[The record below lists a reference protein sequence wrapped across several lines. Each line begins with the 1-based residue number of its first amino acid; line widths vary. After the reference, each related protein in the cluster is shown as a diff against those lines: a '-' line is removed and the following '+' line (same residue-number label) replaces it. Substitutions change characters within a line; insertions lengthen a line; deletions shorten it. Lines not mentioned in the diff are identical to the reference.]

1 MNWGVSKCC
10 GSSYEDSFITDCCQ
24 AEIDSTF
31 IICSFCKKE
40 ADCTGYICN
49 ECGNWFE
56 EPEEE
61 LEHKARLKE
70 NAILDKWEVERD
82 ER

>member
-1 MNWGVSKCC
+1 MSEVSYCC
-10 GSSYEDSFITDCCQ
+10 GSSYEDSFVTDCCEV
-24 AEIDSTF
+24 EIHKDQE
-31 IICSFCKKE
+31 ICPSCSKQT
-40 ADCTGYICN
+40 DCTGYICN

-70 NAILDKWEVERD
+70 NAILDKWEAERD